1 MDFFNSLSL
10 SNAYVLHTLYSFGV
24 LALGL
29 VGLFLGHRLASN
41 GKLCVVLGI
50 AVGVLTMIL
59 MATEYAVAAPGLCLV
74 FLVTFFCSGP
84 ITKFAAGDI
93 ASRTAAPG
101 DDSSAH

>member
-1 MDFFNSLSL
+1 MDFLNQLSL
-10 SNAYVLHTLYSFGV
+10 SNPYVMHTLYAFGV

-50 AVGVLTMIL
+50 AIGVLTML
-59 MATEYAVAAPGLCLV
+59 LFATPYAVAAPGLCLV

-84 ITKFAAGDI
+84 ITKFAAGDL
-93 ASRTAAPG
+93 ATRSAAPS
-101 DDSSAH
+101 DDASAH